1 MLYIWY
7 IVRFLSRP
15 NLKKKNLRL
24 LNDWY
29 DTLETARCICTFY
42 HDMYLSFEI
51 SRRRRGMNNANQNNE
66 QSKSNTP
73 HSKHSSKEK
82 KYADLK
88 GNINEH

>member
-1 MLYIWY
+1 MIHCE
-7 IVRFLSRP
+7 IFLELIKKIYEL
-15 NLKKKNLRL
+15 NLFQ
-24 LNDWY
+24 DIY
-29 DTLETARCICTFY
+29 DTLEIQIARYICTLY
-42 HDMYLSFEI
+42 HDMYLAFEI
-51 SRRRRGMNNANQNNE
+51 FRRRRGMNNANQNNE